1 MSKTPL
7 ISLNDGTSWADA
19 VPKLR
24 TDELGAS
31 TTDWVQEGDTK
42 AASLKVTANGEYP
55 AASAGKYGY
64 DYVTVSVKGD
74 SATGIGQDGNEHT
87 VYPDPETGKL
97 VDKLIPSSIVVTTPP
112 TVTTYQDGD
121 TIDFNGLVV
130 TAYTMDGEVW
140 TDADHP
146 GGVIP
151 FNELV
156 LPVTTAVYDPD
167 APVTPGKVTTEF
179 DIEPNPFDYGLAI
192 QYSAWSVGGGAYRRS
207 VIYYSL
213 NGSVL
218 FRSGNIYEDVV
229 FAAASQGVS
238 VAIDLDVYEVSK
250 DEATGLTPEQIAR
263 SNLGTFLYNNHGA
276 QALSS
281 TYTYGGKTVYYT
293 TNSRGISGY
302 KDITPITSGVTE
314 QIAWSMVYGD
324 IVDGGNMQVPVT
336 WQRPGDGAIL
346 EATFP
351 INVTPAG
358 T

>member
-42 AASLKVTANGEYP
+42 AASLKVTANGTYA

-64 DYVTVSVKGD
+64 DYVTVSVKGG
-74 SATGIGQDGNEHT
+74 SATGIGPDGNEHT

-97 VDKLIPSSIVVTTPP
+97 IDEVIPSSIVVTTPP

-121 TIDFNGLVV
+121 TIDFTGIVV
-130 TAYTMDGEVW
+130 TAYTLDGEVW
-140 TDADHP
+140 EDSSHP

-151 FNELV
+151 VSELDF
-156 LPVTTAVYDPD
+156 PVTTAHYDPD
-167 APVTPGKVTTEF
+167 VPVYAEMYESS
-179 DIEPNPFDYGLAI
+179 I
-192 QYSAWSVGGGAYRRS
+192 
-207 VIYYSL
+207 L
-213 NGSVL
+213 NGEMPIV
-218 FRSGNIYEDVV
+218 
-229 FAAASQGVS
+229 GVIH
-238 VAIDLDVYEVSK
+238 ADLDRNPPSTQYTNHLEVDAPAGYEKYSYEGGYNGVNTYAGFLGASSSYVSGS
-250 DEATGLTPEQIAR
+250 E
-263 SNLGTFLYNNHGA
+263 S
-276 QALSS
+276 
-281 TYTYGGKTVYYT
+281 YTHDNKTVYYDYNINMGGGT
-293 TNSRGISGY
+293 WDISPIPPVERFPESSVSDHLQRCAWTMIYGE
-302 KDITPITSGVTE
+302 KSSITGGVS
-314 QIAWSMVYGD
+314 I
-324 IVDGGNMQVPVT
+324 PVN

-351 INVTPAG
+351 INVTPAS